1 MCEEEEEE
9 EEPLPELDMSKLNH
23 PKYLKEMLA
32 KVKTPSAKAS
42 IYLKYLS
49 NCHFNTYRNPDS
61 IILFTEGDV
70 RKLAGI
76 DEDPGGADQVLKQVN
91 YK

>member
-1 MCEEEEEE
+1 
-9 EEPLPELDMSKLNH
+9 MSKLKQ

-32 KVKTPSAKAS
+32 KVRTPSAKAS

-49 NCHFNTYRNPDS
+49 NCHFHTYQNPDT
-61 IILFTEGDV
+61 IILFTEDDV
-70 RKLAGI
+70 KKLAGI
-76 DEDPGGADQVLKQVN
+76 DEDSGGADQVLKQIN